1 MTDQRFQQGFTLV
14 EMIVV
19 LVIIVL
25 GTAIVSFN
33 FSSGNDRT
41 EIKAAARDV
50 VSTLRYARGESLII
64 HRETT
69 VDFDLSGNSY
79 AVSSQDR
86 VYTIPETIALT
97 IVTAES
103 EMTGQDQ
110 ASIRFYP
117 DGSATGGRITLERS
131 TAKWQ
136 IDINWLTGHIELTDA
151 LDDTGK

>member
-1 MTDQRFQQGFTLV
+1 MTDQRYQQGFTLV

-50 VSTLRYARGESLII
+50 VSTLRYARGQSLIT
-64 HRETT
+64 HREIT
-69 VDFDLSGNSY
+69 VDFDLTGNSY
-79 AVSSQDR
+79 TVSGQDR
-86 VYTIPETIALT
+86 MYTIPETIALT